1 MPQTYRAL
9 VCRRL
14 SDDFSGLAI
23 ESRAVPTPGPGEALV
38 RVRAAS
44 VNFPDLLM
52 TQGLYQFKPGLP
64 FVPGIEGAG
73 EIVGLGAATP
83 EESAPAGAP
92 AAAPSPEP
100 RVAGGERMGD
110 DLPVWRARIGDR
122 VLLHSRIGAFAEFA
136 CVPVSE
142 LRPIPANLDFA
153 RGAAFQAAAVTAY
166 VSLVRRAALQP
177 DETLLVHGATGG
189 VGMATVQLGRH
200 LGARVIAT
208 GTSDDKLA
216 RLRALENVE
225 TINLHE
231 GLRERVL
238 ATTESR
244 GADVIFDPVGGD
256 VFDAS
261 VRCIAWGGRL
271 LVVGFASGRIASLA
285 MNLPLI
291 KGFSI
296 VGVRAGEY
304 GRRDPVRGAQNLRA
318 VDRLALE
325 GVFRPHV
332 SARFPLDS
340 AAEALREISERRVMG
355 KVVIEMPDAA

>member
-9 VCRRL
+9 VCSRL
-14 SDDFSGLAI
+14 SNDFSGLAI
-23 ESRAVPTPGPGEALV
+23 ERRAVPVPGPGEALV

-52 TQGLYQFKPGLP
+52 TQGLYQFKPALP

-73 EIVGLGAATP
+73 VIVALGAAMP
-83 EESAPAGAP
+83 HDPAPPGAPP
-92 AAAPSPEP
+92 AAAAPA
-100 RVAGGERMGD
+100 RALAGGDRTGAD
-110 DLPVWRARIGDR
+110 APAWRARVGDR
-122 VLLHSRIGAFAEFA
+122 VLLHSRTGAFAEFA
-136 CVPVSE
+136 CVPVAE
-142 LRPIPANLDFA
+142 LRPIPASLDFA
-153 RGAAFQAAAVTAY
+153 QGAAFQAAAVTAY

-177 DETLLVHGATGG
+177 GETLLVHGATGG
-189 VGMATVQLGRH
+189 VGMATVQLGKH
-200 LGARVIAT
+200 LDARVIAT

-216 RLRALENVE
+216 RLRAMEGVE
-225 TINLHE
+225 TVNLSE

-238 ATTESR
+238 AMTDGR

-325 GVFRPHV
+325 GVFRPHI
-332 SARFPLDS
+332 SARFPLER
-340 AAEALREISERRVMG
+340 AADALREISGRRVLG
-355 KVVIEMPDAA
+355 KVVIEMPDAD